1 MKRKIIVVLLVLF
14 LGRGVIYALSTL
26 TLSVGQTRR
35 VKIPGLK
42 RVAIGDSTVADVKV
56 IGGETLLVIGKAP
69 GVTNITFWG
78 RNGQEQIRVKVIS
91 YDPSLVYREVKTIL
105 GDIEGIQIKKIG
117 DRIVIEGEVLK
128 KEDNDR
134 IKKVL
139 ELYPEVLSFVRYS
152 QIELKRLIKVDV
164 KIMELSER
172 DTDNYGINWQDVLN
186 LQANFS
192 WNRSWPGSP
201 AMNLGI
207 VTNFSALLGFLSD
220 TGLAR
225 VLSNPILLVRDGE
238 SARFQVGG
246 EFPVPVVG
254 SQGEV
259 NVQWKQY
266 GTILTIQGWGDR
278 LGNVLI
284 KLSVENSDVDYGTS
298 VESNGFKIP
307 GVLRRSTET
316 EINIKSGQTIALAEL
331 FLKREHRGISR
342 FSFLGYIPII
352 GEFFKSRETESIQ
365 NRFILFITP
374 TIVPPTEVRSRD
386 VKQMYRRYREM
397 ENRLHWRIIE

>member
-1 MKRKIIVVLLVLF
+1 MRKFIALICAVFLVGTELF
-14 LGRGVIYALSTL
+14 ALSTL

-35 VKIPGLK
+35 IRIPGLR
-42 RVAIGDSTVADVKV
+42 RVAIGDSSIADVKV
-56 IGGETLLVIGKAP
+56 VGGETLLIIGKSP

-78 RNGQEQIRVKVIS
+78 RSGQEQIRVKVIS
-91 YDPSLVYREVKTIL
+91 YDPALVYKEVKTIL
-105 GDIEGIQIKKIG
+105 ANVEGIEIKRVG
-117 DRIVIEGEVLK
+117 DRIVLEGEVLK

-139 ELYPEVLSFVRYS
+139 ELYPEVLNFVRYS

-172 DTDNYGINWQDVLN
+172 DTDNYGIDWQDVLN

-192 WNRSWPGSP
+192 WTRSWPGSP
-201 AMNLGI
+201 AMSLGI
-207 VTNFSALLGFLSD
+207 ITNFSALLGFLSD

-225 VLSNPILLVRDGE
+225 VLSNPVLLVRDGE

-266 GTILTIQGWGDR
+266 GTILTIKAWGDK

-284 KLSVENSDVDYGTS
+284 KLHVESSDVDYGTS
-298 VESNGFKIP
+298 VQSSGFKIP

-316 EINIKSGQTIALAEL
+316 EVNIKSGQTIALAEL

-352 GEFFKSRETESIQ
+352 GEFFKSRETENIQ
-365 NRFILFITP
+365 NRFIVFITP
-374 TIVPPTEVRSRD
+374 TIIPPTAVKSRD
-386 VKQMYRRYREM
+386 VKEMYRRYREM
-397 ENRLHWRIIE
+397 EKRLHWSIVE